1 MYAVQLSIHLIKSN
15 KERFR
20 TNTDVQN
27 YRISYKYVCIRGETG
42 MVKIE
47 LEMDKPKECH
57 ECPFQ
62 LKFKDDTVDDWYMRR
77 CVIINQI
84 IEYPLPDWC
93 PIKEV

>member
-1 MYAVQLSIHLIKSN
+1 MI
-15 KERFR
+15 
-20 TNTDVQN
+20 
-27 YRISYKYVCIRGETG
+27 RIEI
-42 MVKIE
+42 
-47 LEMDKPKECH
+47 EMDKPKECH

-62 LKFKDDTVDDWYMRR
+62 LKFKDDVVDDWYMRR